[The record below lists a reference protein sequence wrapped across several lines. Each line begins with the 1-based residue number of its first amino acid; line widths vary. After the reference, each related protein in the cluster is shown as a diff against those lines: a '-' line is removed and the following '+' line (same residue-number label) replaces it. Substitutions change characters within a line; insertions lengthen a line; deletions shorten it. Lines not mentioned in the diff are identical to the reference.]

1 MSRFEKFANL
11 PLRLGVGIVVLN
23 RDNEVF
29 VAKRIDNPKNYWQ
42 MPQGGVDEGEN
53 FYDAALRELEE
64 ETSIK
69 NVTLIKEIEGYIS
82 YNLPDYLLGII
93 WKGKYKG
100 QNQKWYIVRF
110 DGKDKEINVNTKKPE
125 FFEWKWIDAQGK
137 RKQKYLVEYP
147 SSELFAFAGLYD
159 NWMNMLTGEIMTTCS
174 IVTTEAIGIMRE
186 IHNSKYRMPIT
197 LNEFQQKKWLSK
209 NEIDFFSDFK
219 PHKF

>member
-100 QNQKWYIVRF
+100 QNQKWYIFRF
-110 DGKDKEINVNTKKPE
+110 EGIDKEININTKKPE
-125 FFEWKWIDAQGK
+125 FFEWKWINVND
-137 RKQKYLVEYP
+137 
-147 SSELFAFAGLYD
+147 
-159 NWMNMLTGEIMTTCS
+159 LTK
-174 IVTTEAIGIMRE
+174 VVV
-186 IHNSKYRMPIT
+186 HFKLDVY
-197 LNEFQQKKWLSK
+197 KKIQ
-209 NEIDFFSDFK
+209 NEIKDFIFAN
-219 PHKF
+219 

>member
-23 RDNEVF
+23 KDNEVF

-69 NVTLIKEIEGYIS
+69 NVTLIKEIEGDIS
-82 YNLPDYLLGII
+82 YNLPDSLLGII

-110 DGKDKEINVNTKKPE
+110 EGIDKEININTKKPE
-125 FFEWKWIDAQGK
+125 FFEWKWINVND
-137 RKQKYLVEYP
+137 
-147 SSELFAFAGLYD
+147 
-159 NWMNMLTGEIMTTCS
+159 LTK
-174 IVTTEAIGIMRE
+174 VVV
-186 IHNSKYRMPIT
+186 HFKLDVY
-197 LNEFQQKKWLSK
+197 KKIQ
-209 NEIDFFSDFK
+209 NEIKDFIFAN
-219 PHKF
+219 

>member
-23 RDNEVF
+23 KDNQVF

-100 QNQKWYIVRF
+100 QNQKWYIFRF
-110 DGKDKEINVNTKKPE
+110 EGIDKEINVNTKKPE
-125 FFEWKWIDAQGK
+125 FFEWKWINVND
-137 RKQKYLVEYP
+137 
-147 SSELFAFAGLYD
+147 
-159 NWMNMLTGEIMTTCS
+159 LTK
-174 IVTTEAIGIMRE
+174 VVV
-186 IHNSKYRMPIT
+186 HFKLDVY
-197 LNEFQQKKWLSK
+197 KKIQ
-209 NEIDFFSDFK
+209 NEIKDFIFAN
-219 PHKF
+219 